1 MVKEHSKQISK
12 GNYDGE
18 MFILNFHGALS
29 LSCWLQFITATY
41 RCKICFF
48 RNHLNLLRPTTAES

>member
-18 MFILNFHGALS
+18 MFIFNYHRALS
-29 LSCWLQFITATY
+29 LSCWLQLPLLIAVKFAFSEIT
-41 RCKICFF
+41 
-48 RNHLNLLRPTTAES
+48 LNLLRPTTAES